1 MYLVTLQQGERQHTV
16 GLFRLRE
23 EAVQW
28 IESITYVHKDVDVF
42 DNQTYANYTI
52 QYEEI
57 PLYEEIHWKKTDYP
71 LTKYMFTPD
80 GGPIDVYISQQIP
93 IIGEAI
99 SLVDG
104 MTQVDAYLISNEE
117 TKAYIATREKIR
129 EAILNH
135 YGRLGQQVE
144 TGGVGSEDGEFIRI
158 EEGPFILLD
167 ADTVQLWEEAT
178 TTEEFF
184 AQLENAK

>member
-1 MYLVTLQQGERQHTV
+1 MHTV
-16 GLFRLRE
+16 GELRLGE

-28 IESITYVHKDVDVF
+28 IESITYVYKDVDVF
-42 DNQTYANYTI
+42 DNQTYVNYTI

-93 IIGEAI
+93 IISEAI
-99 SLVDG
+99 TLIEG
-104 MTQVDAYLISNEE
+104 MTQVSAYLISNEE

-129 EAILNH
+129 EAFLNH
-135 YGRLGQQVE
+135 YGRLGQKVE
-144 TGGVGSEDGEFIRI
+144 TGGVGSANGEFI
-158 EEGPFILLD
+158 
-167 ADTVQLWEEAT
+167 
-178 TTEEFF
+178 
-184 AQLENAK
+184 